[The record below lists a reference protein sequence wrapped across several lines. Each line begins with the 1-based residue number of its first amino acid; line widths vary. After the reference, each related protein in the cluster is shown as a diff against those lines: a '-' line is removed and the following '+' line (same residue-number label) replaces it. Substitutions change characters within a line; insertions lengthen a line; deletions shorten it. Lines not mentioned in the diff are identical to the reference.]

1 MWAPK
6 GAFYVILPFY
16 QSAWTT
22 IDQHLSADR
31 ISCIGSTIHQ
41 HNSIDMQCN
50 LQTSFHLINLFLFQ
64 SHNHLSCQ
72 LPNFSKNDTDLK
84 KWYRSQKII
93 QISKDLKCK
102 IKHTVVLKGHPPDL
116 WRSPGLVSI
125 RKEGTWISIRM
136 LPWDIHSEELRS
148 GQQLCA

>member
-1 MWAPK
+1 MLLIS
-6 GAFYVILPFY
+6 ILLN
-16 QSAWTT
+16 QT
-22 IDQHLSADR
+22 LSFSDLKNR
-31 ISCIGSTIHQ
+31 YRSQKIIQISKNYSDLKKIQISKNESDLKKNPDLKKWIRSQ
-41 HNSIDMQCN
+41 KMIQ
-50 LQTSFHLINLFLFQ
+50 I
-64 SHNHLSCQ
+64 
-72 LPNFSKNDTDLK
+72 SKNDTDLK

-136 LPWDIHSEELRS
+136 LPWNIHSEELRS

>member
-1 MWAPK
+1 MNQ
-6 GAFYVILPFY
+6 I
-16 QSAWTT
+16 
-22 IDQHLSADR
+22 
-31 ISCIGSTIHQ
+31 
-41 HNSIDMQCN
+41 
-50 LQTSFHLINLFLFQ
+50 
-64 SHNHLSCQ
+64 
-72 LPNFSKNDTDLK
+72 SKNDPDLK

-136 LPWDIHSEELRS
+136 LPWNIHSEELRS